1 MPNANDPI
9 TDEELLQEK
18 DLHAVYLCAR
28 ALPESKLNRR
38 VTITFAALLAISVY
52 LGNQT
57 ASELATLTR
66 ELVNTGLTFTISI
79 LSFLIA
85 GFTIYLTVTNSDML
99 VALSERRHNGNGLP
113 WIKYIAF
120 HFLRVMAV
128 YIGFLL
134 YCLAVQLFG
143 SPNGALSNLLALL
156 PSGAEQV
163 RWQVAAISFVL
174 TAGVMVNMVMLL
186 QSFVANIY
194 TTTMMNIVDERRR
207 RRRRERAKKNQ
218 QAASP

>member
-1 MPNANDPI
+1 MSDPNAPI
-9 TDEELLQEK
+9 TDEELLEEK
-18 DLHAVYLCAR
+18 DLSAVYLRAR
-28 ALPESKLNRR
+28 VLPESKLNRR
-38 VTITFAALLAISVY
+38 VTIGFVVLLALSVC

-57 ASELATLTR
+57 ASELIALTR
-66 ELVNTGLTFTISI
+66 GLVSTGLTFTISI

-99 VALSERRHNGNGLP
+99 VALSESRHNGNGLP

-143 SPNGALSNLLALL
+143 SPNGAISNLLALL
-156 PSGAEQV
+156 PSRTEQV
-163 RWQVAAISFVL
+163 RWQVAAIGFVF

-194 TTTMMNIVDERRR
+194 ATTMMNIVDERRR
-207 RRRRERAKKNQ
+207 RRKQAKKGQ
-218 QAASP
+218 QATQS

>member
-1 MPNANDPI
+1 MSDPNAPI
-9 TDEELLQEK
+9 TDEELLKEK
-18 DLHAVYLCAR
+18 DLSAVYLRAR
-28 ALPESKLNRR
+28 VLPESKLNRR
-38 VTITFAALLAISVY
+38 VTIGFVVLLALSVC

-57 ASELATLTR
+57 ASELIALTR
-66 ELVNTGLTFTISI
+66 GLVSTGLTFTISI

-99 VALSERRHNGNGLP
+99 VALSESRHNGSGLP

-143 SPNGALSNLLALL
+143 SPNGAISNLLALL
-156 PSGAEQV
+156 TSRTEQV
-163 RWQVAAISFVL
+163 RWQVAAIVFVF

-194 TTTMMNIVDERRR
+194 ATTMMNIVDERRR
-207 RRRRERAKKNQ
+207 RRKQAKKDQ
-218 QAASP
+218 QTVQS

>member
-1 MPNANDPI
+1 MSNANAPI
-9 TDEELLQEK
+9 TDEELLKEN
-18 DLHAVYLCAR
+18 DLRAVYLCAR

-38 VTITFAALLAISVY
+38 VTYAFVALLALSVC

-57 ASELATLTR
+57 ASELIALTR
-66 ELVNTGLTFTISI
+66 ALVSTGLTFTISI

-85 GFTIYLTVTNSDML
+85 GFTIYLTVTNADML
-99 VALSERRHNGNGLP
+99 VALSERRHSGSGLP

-143 SPNGALSNLLALL
+143 SPNGAISNLLTVL
-156 PSGAEQV
+156 PSGADQV
-163 RWQVAAISFVL
+163 RWQIAAISFVF

-194 TTTMMNIVDERRR
+194 TTTMMNIVDERQ
-207 RRRRERAKKNQ
+207 RRRERDSKNQ
-218 QAASP
+218 QIESP